1 VTSELIQYVSLALAV
16 AIVVALI
23 LRRHGRSQ

>member
-23 LRRHGRSQ
+23 FRRRGRSK